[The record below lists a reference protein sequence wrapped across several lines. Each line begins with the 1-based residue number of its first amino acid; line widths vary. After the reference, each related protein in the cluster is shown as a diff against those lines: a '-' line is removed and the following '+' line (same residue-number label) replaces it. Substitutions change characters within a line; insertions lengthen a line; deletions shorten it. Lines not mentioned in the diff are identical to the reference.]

1 MSRFRKSVVPA
12 PVTEVTSAPAA
23 TGVEPDAQ
31 LAVSVRELNHFYG
44 QGELRKQV
52 LFDNRLD
59 LLRGEIVVMTGPSG
73 SGKTTLLTLIG
84 ALRTV
89 QDGQLRVLDQD
100 LHRLSAADLVRFRQR
115 VGFIFQTHNL
125 FDSLTARQNVR
136 MALEL
141 GAPDA
146 HQANTRV
153 DALLT
158 ELGLGHR
165 LGYKPGQLSVGQ
177 RQRVAIAR
185 ALANFPGLVLADEP
199 TAALDKQSGR
209 DVMNLLQ
216 RTALEQQTTVLI
228 VTHDSRVLDAA
239 DRIVNMVD
247 GQIISDVRVKEAAL
261 VCAFLR
267 NCPLFASLTP
277 GTLSS
282 VADKVQIERHPAGS
296 VVVRQGDPGDKFY
309 VIKSGTLEV
318 LIEEEGEVRPGKP
331 LGSGEF
337 FGEIAL
343 MTGETRTAT
352 VRTQTE
358 AELYS
363 LGKDEFQRVLDSSDS
378 FEAELR
384 KVVFDRQ

>member
-1 MSRFRKSVVPA
+1 MSQPA
-12 PVTEVTSAPAA
+12 GLQSGSMAITAPAA
-23 TGVEPDAQ
+23 TGVAPDER

-44 QGELRKQV
+44 QGELKKQV
-52 LFDNRLD
+52 LFNNRLD
-59 LLRGEIVVMTGPSG
+59 LLPGEIVVMTGPSG

-89 QDGQLRVLDQD
+89 QDGQLHVLDRE
-100 LHRLSAADLVRFRQR
+100 LHRLSSSELVRFRQR

-141 GAPDA
+141 GKHDRQLN
-146 HQANTRV
+146 QARI
-153 DALLT
+153 DELLSS
-158 ELGLGHR
+158 LGLGHR
-165 LGYKPGQLSVGQ
+165 LNYKPGQLSVGQ

-185 ALANFPGLVLADEP
+185 ALANDPGLILADEP

-216 RTALEQQTTVLI
+216 QTASEKKTTVLI
-228 VTHDSRVLDAA
+228 VTHDNRVLDAA

-247 GQIISDVRVKEAAL
+247 GQIISDVRVKEAAM

-267 NCPLFASLTP
+267 NCPIFATLTP
-277 GTLSS
+277 GTLSG
-282 VADKVQIERHPAGS
+282 VADRVLIEKHPSGS
-296 VVVRQGDPGDKFY
+296 VIVRQGEPGDKFY

-318 LIEEEGEVRPGKP
+318 RIEEGRTSRPIKK
-331 LGSGEF
+331 LGSGDF

-352 VRTQTE
+352 VVALTD

-363 LGKDEFQRVLDSSDS
+363 LGKEEFQKVIETSDS

-384 KVVFDRQ
+384 KVVFERQ

>member
-1 MSRFRKSVVPA
+1 MTRALKPQA
-12 PVTEVTSAPAA
+12 ETKPTTAPAA
-23 TGVEPDAQ
+23 TGAAPDAL
-31 LAVSVRELNHFYG
+31 LAVSIRGLCHYYG

-89 QDGQLRVLDQD
+89 QSGALRVLDSD
-100 LHRLSAADLVRFRQR
+100 LHRLSPSELVRFRQQ

-141 GAPDA
+141 GPRDPQLV
-146 HQANTRV
+146 HERV
-153 DALLT
+153 DSLLT
-158 ELGLGHR
+158 ALGLEHR
-165 LGYKPGQLSVGQ
+165 LNYKPAQLSVGQ

-185 ALANFPGLVLADEP
+185 ALANRPGLILADEP

-216 RTALEQQTTVLI
+216 QTAVERQTTVLI
-228 VTHDSRVLDAA
+228 VTHDNRVLDAA

-267 NCPLFASLTP
+267 NCPIFTSLTP
-277 GTLSS
+277 GTLSG
-282 VADKVQIERHPAGS
+282 VADRVLIERHPPGS
-296 VVVRQGDPGDKFY
+296 VIVRQGDPGDKFY

-318 LIEEEGEVRPGKP
+318 RIQEAGGTRVAKTIGA
-331 LGSGEF
+331 GDF

-343 MTGETRTAT
+343 MTDEPRTAT
-352 VRTQTE
+352 VVALSD
-358 AELYS
+358 AELFS
-363 LGKDEFQRVLDSSDS
+363 LWKEDFQRVIETSDS
-378 FEAELR
+378 FESELR
-384 KVVFDRQ
+384 KVVFERQ

>member
-1 MSRFRKSVVPA
+1 MSRFRKSPPPA
-12 PVTEVTSAPAA
+12 TTEVISAPAA
-23 TGVEPDAQ
+23 TGVEPDSH
-31 LAVSVRELNHFYG
+31 LAVSLRELNHFYG
-44 QGELRKQV
+44 QGELKKQV

-89 QDGQLRVLDQD
+89 QDGELRVLDRE
-100 LHRLSAADLVRFRQR
+100 LHRLTAADLVRFRQR

-125 FDSLTARQNVR
+125 FDSLSARQNVR

-141 GAPDA
+141 GSPDLQ
-146 HQANTRV
+146 QANARV

-165 LGYKPGQLSVGQ
+165 LNYKPGQLSVGQ

-199 TAALDKQSGR
+199 TAALDKQSGK

-247 GQIISDVRVKEAAL
+247 GHIISDVRVKEAAL

-267 NCPLFASLTP
+267 NCPLFTSLTP

-282 VADKVQIERHPAGS
+282 VADRVQIERHPAGS

-309 VIKSGTLEV
+309 VIKSGTLDV
-318 LIEEEGEVRPGKP
+318 LIEEDGEIRPGKT

-352 VRTQTE
+352 VVTQTE

-363 LGKDEFQRVLDSSDS
+363 LGKDDFQRVLDSSDS
-378 FEAELR
+378 FEAEMR

>member
-1 MSRFRKSVVPA
+1 MSRFKKTP
-12 PVTEVTSAPAA
+12 PPPTTEVTSAPAA
-23 TGVEPDAQ
+23 TGVEPNSH
-31 LAVSVRELNHFYG
+31 LAVSLRELNHFYG

-52 LFDNRLD
+52 LFKNQLD

-89 QDGQLRVLDQD
+89 QDGELRVLDRE
-100 LHRLSAADLVRFRQR
+100 LHRLNAAELVRFRQR

-141 GAPDA
+141 GTPDSQ
-146 HQANTRV
+146 QANARV

-185 ALANFPGLVLADEP
+185 GLANFPGLVLADEP

-267 NCPLFASLTP
+267 NCPLFTSLTP

-282 VADKVQIERHPAGS
+282 VADRVQIERHPAGS

-318 LIEEEGEVRPGKP
+318 LIEEDGEIRLGKI

-352 VRTQTE
+352 VVTQTE

-378 FEAELR
+378 FEAEMR

>member
-1 MSRFRKSVVPA
+1 MSRFRKSAPPA

-23 TGVEPDAQ
+23 TGVEPNAQ

-141 GAPDA
+141 GKPDA
-146 HQANTRV
+146 QQAQARV

-318 LIEEEGEVRPGKP
+318 LIEDEGEIRPGKP
-331 LGSGEF
+331 LSSGEF

-352 VRTQTE
+352 VRTQTA

>member
-1 MSRFRKSVVPA
+1 MSPNTDPLKNGSKTA
-12 PVTEVTSAPAA
+12 APAA
-23 TGVEPDAQ
+23 TGVAPDEH
-31 LAVSVRELNHFYG
+31 LAVSVRDLNHYYG

-52 LFDNRLD
+52 LFNNRLD
-59 LLRGEIVVMTGPSG
+59 LTPGEIVVMTGPSG

-89 QDGQLRVLDQD
+89 QEGQLRVLDHE
-100 LHRLSAADLVRFRQR
+100 LHRLSAAELVRFRQR

-141 GAPDA
+141 GTPEPGWARQRIDS
-146 HQANTRV
+146 
-153 DALLT
+153 LLT
-158 ELGLGHR
+158 TLGLGQR
-165 LGYKPGQLSVGQ
+165 LNYKPGQLSVGQ

-185 ALANFPGLVLADEP
+185 ALANEPGLILADEP

-209 DVMNLLQ
+209 EVMNLLQ
-216 RTALEQQTTVLI
+216 QTAAEKQTTVLI
-228 VTHDSRVLDAA
+228 VTHDNRVLDAA

-247 GQIISDVRVKEAAL
+247 GQIISDVRVKEAAM

-267 NCPLFASLTP
+267 NCAIFATLTP
-277 GTLSS
+277 GTLSG
-282 VADKVQIERHPAGS
+282 VADRVLIEKHSAGS
-296 VVVRQGDPGDKFY
+296 VIVRQGEPGDKFY

-318 LIEEEGEVRPGKP
+318 RIEEAGTSRVVNT
-331 LGSGEF
+331 LGSGDF
-337 FGEIAL
+337 FGEVAL
-343 MTGETRTAT
+343 LTGETRTAT
-352 VRTQTE
+352 VVALTE

-363 LGKDEFQRVLDSSDS
+363 LGKEDFQRVIETSDS

-384 KVVFDRQ
+384 KVVFERQ

>member
-23 TGVEPDAQ
+23 TGVEPNAQ

-141 GAPDA
+141 GTPDA
-146 HQANTRV
+146 QQANTRV

-309 VIKSGTLEV
+309 VIKSGALEV
-318 LIEEEGEVRPGKP
+318 LIEDEGEIRPGKP
-331 LGSGEF
+331 LSSGEF

>member
-1 MSRFRKSVVPA
+1 MSRAKHATTIAQP
-12 PVTEVTSAPAA
+12 TSSPAA
-23 TGVEPDAQ
+23 TGVEPDSK
-31 LAVSVRELNHFYG
+31 LAVSLTGLSHFYG

-89 QDGQLRVLDQD
+89 QAGELRVLDRD
-100 LHRLSAADLVRFRQR
+100 LHRLTSAELVKFRQH

-125 FDSLTARQNVR
+125 FDSLSARQNVR

-141 GAPDA
+141 GSPDA
-146 HQANTRV
+146 SRANERV
-153 DALLT
+153 DALLN

-165 LGYKPGQLSVGQ
+165 LNYKPGQLSVGQ

-185 ALANFPGLVLADEP
+185 GLANHPGLVLADEP

-228 VTHDSRVLDAA
+228 VTHDNRVLDAA

-282 VADKVQIERHPAGS
+282 VADRVLIERHPAGS
-296 VVVRQGDPGDKFY
+296 TIVRQGDPGDKFY

-318 LIEEEGEVRPGKP
+318 LIEEGGETRSLKT

-343 MTGETRTAT
+343 LTGETRTAT
-352 VRTQTE
+352 VATQTD

-363 LGKDEFQRVLDSSDS
+363 LGKEEFDRVIDASDS

-384 KVVFDRQ
+384 KVVFERQ

>member
-1 MSRFRKSVVPA
+1 MSERPGTSVSQPES
-12 PVTEVTSAPAA
+12 TAPAA
-23 TGVEPDAQ
+23 TGVEPNSR
-31 LAVSVRELNHFYG
+31 LAVSLRALNHYYG
-44 QGELRKQV
+44 HGELRKQV
-52 LFDNRLD
+52 LFDNQLD
-59 LLRGEIVVMTGPSG
+59 LLPGEIVVMTGPSG

-89 QDGQLRVLDQD
+89 QEGELRVLDRN
-100 LHRLSAADLVRFRQR
+100 LHRLSAAQLVRFRQR

-125 FDSLTARQNVR
+125 FDSLSARQNVR

-141 GAPDA
+141 GKSSPR
-146 HQANTRV
+146 ANHERV
-153 DALLT
+153 DELLT
-158 ELGLGHR
+158 ALGLGHR
-165 LGYKPGQLSVGQ
+165 LNYKPGQLSVGQ

-185 ALANFPGLVLADEP
+185 ALANSPGLILADEP

-216 RTALEQQTTVLI
+216 QTASEKQTTVLI
-228 VTHDSRVLDAA
+228 VTHDNRVLDAA

-267 NCPLFASLTP
+267 NCPLFADLTP

-282 VADKVQIERHPAGS
+282 VADRVLLERHRAGS
-296 VVVRQGDPGDKFY
+296 TIVRQGDAGDKFY

-318 LIEEEGEVRPGKP
+318 RLETAGETKP
-331 LGSGEF
+331 INTLGTGEF

-343 MTGETRTAT
+343 MTGEARTAT
-352 VRTQTE
+352 VVAVTD

-363 LGKDEFQRVLDSSDS
+363 LGKDEFQRVLATSES

-384 KVVFDRQ
+384 KVVFERQ